1 MKIFLTCF
9 VLIILN
15 VSDAL
20 AQQKPFVEVPF
31 EFYGNFVVMIDY
43 RSKLVTL
50 ERPFCKDRRCHG
62 TSPWYLNGV

>member
-20 AQQKPFVEVPF
+20 AEQKPFVEVPF
-31 EFYGNFVVMIDY
+31 EFYGNEIIVQVKVD
-43 RSKLVTL
+43 
-50 ERPFCKDRRCHG
+50 G
-62 TSPWYLNGV
+62 NGPLT